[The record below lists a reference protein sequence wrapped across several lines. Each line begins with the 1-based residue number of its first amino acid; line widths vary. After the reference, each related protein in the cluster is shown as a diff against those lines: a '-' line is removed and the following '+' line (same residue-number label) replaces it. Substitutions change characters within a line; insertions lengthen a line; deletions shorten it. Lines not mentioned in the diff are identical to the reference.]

1 MKTLTLLLSVILFI
15 SCNISTNEIIV
26 EKTTEKEAAI
36 AKFEEFGKRI
46 TKEGSISSTE
56 LMSKLEQEDS
66 IYVKVNSKVEAVCK
80 KKGCWMM
87 VSLDEKNDMRV
98 KFKDYDFFV
107 PLNCENKNVTIEGW
121 AFKDVTSVATLK
133 HYALDGGASI
143 QEIDAITEPE
153 IGYNFVADGVLMN

>member
-15 SCNISTNEIIV
+15 SCKNETV
-26 EKTTEKEAAI
+26 ENTVKKEEVAI
-36 AKFEEFGKRI
+36 AKFEEFGKKI
-46 TKEGSISSTE
+46 TKDGAISTE
-56 LMSKLEQEDS
+56 LLLTKLKTEDS